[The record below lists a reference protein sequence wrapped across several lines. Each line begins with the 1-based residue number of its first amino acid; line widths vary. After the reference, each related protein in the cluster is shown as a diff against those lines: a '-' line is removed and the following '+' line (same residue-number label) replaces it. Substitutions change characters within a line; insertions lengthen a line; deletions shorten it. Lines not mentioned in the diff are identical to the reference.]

1 MNTRPMHARNLVPLA
16 LAVALAACSA
26 EKAPPPAAP
35 PVADTAPT
43 TDVPPAPPATPT
55 GELPSGQPDGDADLA
70 SFRGYDALAFG
81 TAAADMARAWGG
93 ELKELGKDY
102 NDQCYFMNPAWVK
115 TPSEFNF
122 MVGDGKFVRFG
133 TDSARFVAPG
143 GGKVGMTRA
152 EVAALYPALKAS
164 PHKYVDGE
172 YLEVA
177 DPAGGNALLIF
188 ETDAKGDA
196 AKVTEWRIGTPPHV
210 GYVEGC
216 S

>member
-1 MNTRPMHARNLVPLA
+1 MNTRPVNARTLVPLA

-26 EKAPPPAAP
+26 EQAPASAEP
-35 PVADTAPT
+35 PVADTAPPV
-43 TDVPPAPPATPT
+43 DAPAPAPAPAP
-55 GELPSGQPDGDADLA
+55 ELPGDQPDGDADMA
-70 SFRGYDALAFG
+70 SFRGYGDLAFG

-93 ELKELGKDY
+93 ELQELGKEY
-102 NDQCYFMNPAWVK
+102 NDQCYFMNPKWVK

-122 MVGDGKFVRFG
+122 MVGDGRFVRFG

-143 GGKVGMTRA
+143 GGKVGMSRA
-152 EVAALYPALKAS
+152 EVAALYPALYPA

-196 AKVTEWRIGTPPHV
+196 AKVNEWRIGTPPHV